1 MISVNSS
8 GFVRLFA
15 EKLCFSEDAD
25 NNLRLCRRLPGEETA
40 AQPQTFSWQVRRSKA
55 SPQIER
61 QSRQW
66 FSFGTTLRLAM
77 TLGTRGTLGTVGTR
91 GTVGTVQIA
100 LDISDKA
107 ESYKDGGFTEK
118 YN

>member
-1 MISVNSS
+1 
-8 GFVRLFA
+8 
-15 EKLCFSEDAD
+15 
-25 NNLRLCRRLPGEETA
+25 
-40 AQPQTFSWQVRRSKA
+40 
-55 SPQIER
+55 
-61 QSRQW
+61 
-66 FSFGTTLRLAM
+66 M